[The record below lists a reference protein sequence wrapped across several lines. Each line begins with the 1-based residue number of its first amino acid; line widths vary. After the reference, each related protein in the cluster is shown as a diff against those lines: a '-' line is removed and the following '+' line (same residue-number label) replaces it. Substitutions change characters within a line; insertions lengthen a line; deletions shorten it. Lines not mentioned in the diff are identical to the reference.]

1 MAGVDILASAFN
13 GANASFLA
21 DAYARWAADPGSVD
35 PSFASLFAALDD
47 EAREVLADAAGAD
60 WAPSRFGL
68 QDEDGAPKPAAA
80 KGVAAPAKG
89 APAKGAPA
97 KGGAEPQAAV
107 DPAALAA
114 QIDSSLR
121 AMQMVH
127 SFRVRGHLQAKL
139 DPLGLQKPR
148 YHPDLDPATYGFDTD
163 ATLDA
168 NVRVGIGARTLL
180 GGRDEVPVREL
191 VGKLRESYCG
201 TIGVEYT
208 HLQDPV
214 CKAWIQERIE
224 GAPWKRAYGPEDR
237 IRFLQHLTEAEGFEA
252 FCQKRFVG
260 TKRFGLEGGE
270 ATIPALHAIIAE
282 AARGG
287 VEGVVIGMP
296 HRGRL
301 NTLVNIVRKPF
312 TALFSEFVGGSF
324 KPEDVGGSGDVKYHL
339 GTSTDIEVYGQRVH
353 VSLLPN
359 PSHLEAVDPVV
370 IGKVRASQDASG
382 DTVERRS
389 SMGIL
394 MHGDAAFAGQGLV
407 YETLAMSQLIGYRT
421 GGTFHLVVNNQI
433 GFTTIPAH
441 AYSGLYC
448 TDVAKT
454 VQAPIFHV
462 NGDEIEAVIYAAELA
477 SAYRREFKSDVVL
490 DLVCYRRHGHNEG
503 DEPAFTQPTM
513 YRQIRSQRTTR
524 TLYAAKLEQ
533 EGVIMPEKS
542 AEMWDSF
549 AARLSDSAD
558 AAKSYKPNK
567 ADWLEG
573 SWTGIKQAS
582 DDGELE
588 NDATAVPLGELR
600 EVGAALCR
608 PPENFDLNPKITRQ
622 LEAKQA
628 AIDTGEGIDWSTG
641 EALAFGT
648 LMLDGHR
655 VRLSGEDVQRG
666 TFSQRHAV
674 FIDQSTQNEYIP
686 LNNIRNESQG
696 GQARIELYNSLLS
709 EVGVL
714 GFEYGYTLS
723 DPHTLVLWEAQFG
736 DFANGAQ
743 VIIDQF
749 LASGETKWLR
759 MSGLTLLLPHGYEG
773 QGPEHSS
780 ARLERYLQLCAERNM
795 QVCNLTTPANYFH
808 ALRRQLKRNYRK
820 PLVIMTPKSLLR
832 HKLAV
837 SPLSEFTGDSIFQTV
852 IPEIDALAA
861 DEAIKRVVICS
872 GKVYYDLLQAR
883 RDAGID
889 DVAIIRLE
897 QFYPFPLKILSRI
910 LERYKNA
917 RFVWCQEEPGN
928 AGGWSFVD
936 RLLERALA
944 AAGNERARVI
954 YAGRQPAAA
963 PATGLASAHAAEQA
977 ALVAAALG
985 TDRG

>member
-1 MAGVDILASAFN
+1 MAGVDILAGAFN

-21 DAYARWAADPGSVD
+21 DAYARWIADPGGVD
-35 PSFASLFAALDD
+35 PSFATLFAALDD
-47 EAREVLADAAGAD
+47 DARAVLADAAGAD
-60 WAPSRFGL
+60 WAPRRFAL
-68 QDEDGAPKPAAA
+68 PDEAPAAKA
-80 KGVAAPAKG
+80 AGKAAADAPAAP
-89 APAKGAPA
+89 
-97 KGGAEPQAAV
+97 V
-107 DPAALAA
+107 DEEALAA
-114 QIDSSLR
+114 RIDESLR
-121 AMQMVH
+121 AMQLVH
-127 SFRVRGHLQAKL
+127 QYRVRGHLQARL
-139 DPLGLQKPR
+139 DPLGLQQPR
-148 YHPDLDPATYGFDTD
+148 YHPDLDPATFGFDETSMDRPVRIGEAASTLVGHDD
-163 ATLDA
+163 AT
-168 NVRVGIGARTLL
+168 I
-180 GGRDEVPVREL
+180 REL
-191 VGKLRESYCG
+191 VSVLRESYCG
-201 TIGVEYT
+201 PIGVEYT
-208 HLQDPV
+208 HIQDPAR
-214 CKAWIQERIE
+214 KHWIQERIE
-224 GAPWKRAYGPEDR
+224 GAPWKHAYTPEER

-252 FCQKRFVG
+252 FCQKRYVG

-270 ATIPALHAIIAE
+270 VTIPALHAIIDESAN
-282 AARGG
+282 GG
-287 VEGVVIGMP
+287 VGSIVIGMP

-312 TALFSEFVGGSF
+312 TAVFSEFAGGSS
-324 KPEDVGGSGDVKYHL
+324 KPDDVQGSGDVKYHL
-339 GTSTDIEVYGQRVH
+339 GTSTDIQVNGRNVH
-353 VSLLPN
+353 ISLLPN

-370 IGKVRASQDASG
+370 VGKVRASQDMMG
-382 DTVERRS
+382 DTTERRQT
-389 SMGIL
+389 MGIL

-421 GGTFHLVVNNQI
+421 GGTLHLVVNNQI
-433 GFTTIPAH
+433 GFTTVPAH

-462 NGDEIEAVIYAAELA
+462 NGDEPEAVIYAARLA

-490 DLVCYRRHGHNEG
+490 DIVCYRRHGHNEN

-533 EGVIMPEKS
+533 EGVLTPEQS
-542 AEMWDSF
+542 AAMWDEF
-549 AARLSDSAD
+549 AARLTEAAD
-558 AAKSYKPNK
+558 AARGYKPNK

-573 SWTGIKQAS
+573 EWSGIKQAS
-582 DDGELE
+582 DDGDLE
-588 NDATAVPLGELR
+588 NTATAASEAELR
-600 EVGAALCR
+600 EVGAALVAV
-608 PPENFDLNPKITRQ
+608 PEAFDVNPKIARQ
-622 LEAKQA
+622 LEAKKQA
-628 AIDTGEGIDWSTG
+628 IETGAGIDWATG

-648 LMLDGHR
+648 LLLEGHR
-655 VRLSGEDVQRG
+655 VRLSGEDTQRG

-674 FIDQSTQNEYIP
+674 LIDQSTQNEYVP
-686 LNNIRNESQG
+686 LNNIRPE
-696 GQARIELYNSLLS
+696 QARIEVYNSLLS

-820 PLVIMTPKSLLR
+820 PLVLMTPKSLLR

-837 SPLSEFTGDSIFQTV
+837 SGLADFAEGSEFQTV
-852 IPEIDALAA
+852 IGEIDELVEDAA
-861 DEAIKRVVICS
+861 VKRVVMCS

-883 RDAGID
+883 RDAGIK

-897 QFYPFPLKILSRI
+897 QLYPFPLKLLART
-910 LERYKNA
+910 LERYRDA

-928 AGGWSFVD
+928 MGGWNFVD
-936 RLLERALA
+936 RLLERAL
-944 AAGNERARVI
+944 GSIGLEGTRVA
-954 YAGRQPAAA
+954 YAGRQPAAS
-963 PATGLASAHAAEQA
+963 PATGSAATHAAEQA

-985 TDRG
+985 IEC